1 MNILNKVT
9 WQAMWKNRS
18 RTIVTIIGIILSA
31 AMFTAVTTLGVS
43 LVSYLIDIAA
53 YNDGDY
59 FIRYDYGTDSD
70 IEGVYQEESVSQ
82 VGDLKALG
90 FANFV
95 LEQEDRTV
103 DETYVVAAGDAHFY
117 DMVSV
122 RLEEGRLPENSNE
135 IVITGNLVSYLGGAG
150 LPCGI
155 GDTVTMTVVPEYVP
169 EYNEVSVDLPA
180 NGTAFTKEY
189 QIVGI
194 SETIYKLDD
203 FTLQLSY
210 LLTFADENVEPALWH
225 RIYVKTDP
233 PKATY
238 DLQGKPY
245 GPVQS
250 TNSSILNLYG
260 ASKYSNVNYF
270 IYAICGVLM
279 SIIMIGSISL
289 IYNAFSISVSERTKQ
304 FGLLSSIGA
313 TKRQLRRSVYF
324 EAMSLCLIGIPI
336 GILCGY
342 YGIAITLHFTADLI
356 SGLLAGSTESGI
368 DLHAVASAPAFLCAG
383 VVAAVTV
390 FLSVLIP
397 AKRATKVAPIAA
409 IRQTQD
415 YQVPKKGLK
424 SGKLTTKIWG
434 LPGMMAQKYYAVSKH
449 KYRATVISL
458 AISVVLFIT
467 SCGFTQ
473 VLQNTADSN
482 ANTYNF
488 DMYVYNLSEAQM
500 EELRNHPAVSR
511 SVICSSN
518 QWNAII
524 PSNILSEE
532 YTMACEI
539 YNDSTLSEDDNGAK
553 YVNIHYIEDEAFRSY
568 LEEQNINPDPYFD
581 TEHPT
586 AIVMGGKII
595 VYKQNGQDTERLVY
609 ETPVFENFSGPLV
622 LFDSVEPNAVLEYLN
637 NISPNYYWNKGSY
650 QGYPMDIYRFT
661 GPISETT
668 FESTPYLQEDG
679 SVSIVKVYKKNEA
692 GEYIIGYYL
701 YDPST
706 DVLSEE
712 PLATRPIPQNTPA
725 PLLGETVDEL
735 PFGVTNYSRAETITL
750 AMPLSMVNT
759 EAYPPE
765 LRISINDYDAITAY
779 LDEKGYDYGDLL
791 ESQMQYRNI
800 VTMTN
805 VFSYGFII
813 LISLICVCN
822 VFNTIS
828 TNIALRR
835 RDFGMLRSVGMQS
848 KELNRM
854 MVYECMRYGIRS
866 LFMGLPLGIL
876 GSFGIHTL
884 TGSVGNSNYELPLIP
899 MCIAIACVFVVV
911 FLSMLYAL
919 SKLKK
924 DNPIEAIRMEN
935 L

>member
-43 LVSYLIDIAA
+43 LVNYLIDIAA

-70 IEGVYQEESVSQ
+70 IEGIYKEESVSQ

-90 FANFV
+90 FTDFV
-95 LEQEDRTV
+95 LEQEYRTV
-103 DETYVVAAGDAHFY
+103 NETYIVAAGDAQFY
-117 DMVSV
+117 GMVSV
-122 RLEEGRLPENSNE
+122 RLEEGRLPENSDE
-135 IVITGNLVSYLGGAG
+135 IVITENLVSYLSGAG

-169 EYNEVSVDLPA
+169 EYYEVSVDLPTD
-180 NGTAFTKEY
+180 GTAFTKEY

-194 SETIYKLDD
+194 SETFYKLDD

-250 TNSSILNLYG
+250 TNSSMLNLCG
-260 ASKYSNVNYF
+260 ASKYANYNDF
-270 IYAICGVLM
+270 IYAICGVLIV
-279 SIIMIGSISL
+279 IIMVGSISL

-342 YGIAITLHFTADLI
+342 FGIVITLYFTADLV

-368 DLHAVASAPAFLCAG
+368 DFHAVVSIPAFLCAA
-383 VVAAVTV
+383 VVAAITV
-390 FLSVLIP
+390 FLSVFIP
-397 AKRATKVAPIAA
+397 AKRATRVAPIAA

-415 YQVPKKGLK
+415 YQIPKKGLK
-424 SGKLTTKIWG
+424 SSKLTTKIWG
-434 LPGMMAQKYYAVSKH
+434 LPGLMAQKYYAVSKH
-449 KYRATVISL
+449 KYRSTVISL

-467 SCGFTQ
+467 SCGFTL
-473 VLQNTADSN
+473 VLQDVANSHV
-482 ANTYNF
+482 NTYNY
-488 DMYVYNLSEAQM
+488 DMYLSELSEVQTA
-500 EELRNHPAVSR
+500 EIRNHSAITK
-511 SVICSSN
+511 SVLCAEQ
-518 QWNAII
+518 QWCA
-524 PSNILSEE
+524 NISTDMLSEE
-532 YTMACEI
+532 YLEACSLYERTTG
-539 YNDSTLSEDDNGAK
+539 YEGGYVYVNTYYLEDSTLRA
-553 YVNIHYIEDEAFRSY
+553 Y
-568 LEEQNINPDPYFD
+568 LEDNHIDPEPYFD
-581 TEHPT
+581 PKNPT
-586 AIVMGGKII
+586 ALVMSSKIV
-595 VYKQNGQDTERLVY
+595 VYPQNGNIANLMTYESDVFQESAESIRLYCRFIPESLSAYLRTFSQEYTTDTG
-609 ETPVFENFSGPLV
+609 T
-622 LFDSVEPNAVLEYLN
+622 YL
-637 NISPNYYWNKGSY
+637 
-650 QGYPMDIYRFT
+650 GYPMTIYHFAL
-661 GPISETT
+661 PMD
-668 FESTPYLQEDG
+668 ESILDSNPYLQPDG
-679 SVSIVKVYKKNEA
+679 SLRVVTVPGQKSDGRYFY
-692 GEYIIGYYL
+692 GFYL
-701 YDPST
+701 YDPVS
-706 DVLSEE
+706 DS
-712 PLATRPIPQNTPA
+712 
-725 PLLGETVDEL
+725 LGEDPIAVSEDYLIPPDIRIGATVDEL
-735 PFGVTNYSRAETITL
+735 PFGISTNTKSEVIALIL
-750 AMPLSMVNT
+750 PLSMANT
-759 EAYPPE
+759 EVNSPY
-765 LRISINDYDAITAY
+765 LFLSINNYKAITAY
-779 LDEKGYDYGDLL
+779 FQEQELYYADLL
-791 ESQMQYRNI
+791 SSEMQYRNM
-800 VTMTN
+800 VTMIN

-813 LISLICVCN
+813 LISLICICN

-835 RDFGMLRSVGMQS
+835 RDFGMLRSVGMQN

-854 MVYECMRYGIRS
+854 MIYECLRYGIQA
-866 LFMGLPLGIL
+866 LVMGMPMGIL

-899 MCIAIACVFVVV
+899 MCISIVCVFVVV
-911 FLSMLYAL
+911 FMSMLYAL
-919 SKLKK
+919 SKLRK

>member
-59 FIRYDYGTDSD
+59 YIRYDYGTDSE
-70 IEGVYQEESVSQ
+70 IEGIYQEESVSQ

-90 FANFV
+90 FTNFV
-95 LEQEDRTV
+95 LEQEDRSI
-103 DETYVVAAGDAHFY
+103 DENYVVAAGDAHFY

-135 IVITGNLVSYLGGAG
+135 IVITGNLVSYLSGAG

-169 EYNEVSVDLPA
+169 EYNELSVDLPTD
-180 NGTAFTKEY
+180 GTAFTKEY

-194 SETIYKLDD
+194 SETFYKLDD
-203 FTLQLSY
+203 FALQLSY
-210 LLTFADENVEPALWH
+210 LLTFADENAEPALWH

-250 TNSSILNLYG
+250 TNSSMLNLYG
-260 ASKYSNVNYF
+260 ASKYTNYNDF
-270 IYAICGVLM
+270 IYAICGVLIG
-279 SIIMIGSISL
+279 IIMVGSISL

-342 YGIAITLHFTADLI
+342 FGIAITLHFTSDLI

-368 DLHAVASAPAFLCAG
+368 DLHAVVSIPAFLCAA
-383 VVAAVTV
+383 VVTAITV
-390 FLSVLIP
+390 FLSVFIP
-397 AKRATKVAPIAA
+397 AKRATRVAPIAA

-415 YQVPKKGLK
+415 YQIPKKGLK
-424 SGKLTTKIWG
+424 NSKLTTKLG
-434 LPGMMAQKYYAVSKH
+434 LPGLMAQKYYAVSKH
-449 KYRATVISL
+449 KYRSTVISL

-473 VLQNTADSN
+473 VLQDVANSN
-482 ANTYNF
+482 SNTYNF
-488 DMYVYNLSEAQM
+488 DMLIDGFSIEQFSDI
-500 EELRNHPAVSR
+500 RNHYAVKD
-511 SVICSSN
+511 SVLRTEQ
-518 QWNAII
+518 QWTAVI
-524 PSNILSEE
+524 PDGILSEE
-532 YTMACEI
+532 YMDVCNI
-539 YNDSTLSEDDNGAK
+539 YNNTTGYEDDADTK
-553 YVNIHYIEDEAFRSY
+553 YVNINYLEDSVFREY
-568 LEEQNINPDPYFD
+568 LEEHNIDPEPYFD
-581 TEHPT
+581 TQNPT
-586 AIVMGGKII
+586 ALVMSSKIT
-595 VYKQNGQDTERLVY
+595 VYKQNANISERMIY
-609 ETPVFENFSGPLV
+609 ETDVFNGTA
-622 LFDSVEPNAVLEYLN
+622 DSLYLYCRFTPDELSDYLRS
-637 NISPNYYWNKGSY
+637 IPSNYYWDNGTY
-650 QGYPMDIYRFT
+650 REYPMTVYHFT
-661 GPISETT
+661 DTLD
-668 FESTPYLQEDG
+668 ESVIEETPYLQSDATL
-679 SVSIVKVYKKNEA
+679 SVVIIPQENET
-692 GEYIIGYYL
+692 GKYSYSFYF
-701 YDPST
+701 YDPVT
-706 DVLSEE
+706 DSIAEE
-712 PLATRPIPQNTPA
+712 PIAVSDVYSIPPDVQ
-725 PLLGETVDEL
+725 LGETVTDL
-735 PFGVTNYSRAETITL
+735 PFGVAKHSESEVITL
-750 AMPLSMVNT
+750 VMPLSMVDT
-759 EAYPPE
+759 EDYPPNLLITVSNYE
-765 LRISINDYDAITAY
+765 AITRY
-779 LDEKGYDYGDLL
+779 LDEQEIDYQDLL
-791 ESQMQYRNI
+791 RSQMQYRNM
-800 VTMTN
+800 VTMIN

-835 RDFGMLRSVGMQS
+835 RDFGMLRSVGMQNR
-848 KELNRM
+848 ELNRM
-854 MVYECMRYGIRS
+854 MIYECLHYGIQA
-866 LFMGLPLGIL
+866 LVMGMPLGIV

-899 MCIAIACVFVVV
+899 MCISIVCVFVVV
-911 FLSMLYAL
+911 FMSMLYAL
-919 SKLKK
+919 SKLRK
-924 DNPIEAIRMEN
+924 DSPIEAIRMEN